1 MLFDNLDSIA
11 RTEWSLIAMAKTVI
25 AQGSYKA
32 PTGIEVTYDFDYQ
45 VLSKQE
51 IQGLDAILPGAGRD
65 TQRMRKIDANNAA
78 REKAKSDNGHSSR
91 KPMSEEQ
98 KAQAKAARQAD
109 KKLLDVLRQ
118 KGLTLAD
125 VMKLEPNI

>member
-1 MLFDNLDSIA
+1 
-11 RTEWSLIAMAKTVI
+11 MAKTVI

-45 VLSKQE
+45 VLSEQE
-51 IQGLDAILPGAGRD
+51 IQDLDAILPGAGKD

-78 REKAKSDNGHSSR
+78 REKTKSENGHSSR

-109 KKLLDVLRQ
+109 KELLAVLKQ
-118 KGLTLAD
+118 KGLSLKD
-125 VMKLEPNI
+125 LMNLEPNI